1 MWANKMQLT
10 ESQFNLLMNLVD
22 SKIQFAIQS
31 EIDSDPDR
39 IKRLLERCDKLTL
52 ELKAVLVE

>member
-22 SKIQFAIQS
+22 SKIQLAIQT
-31 EIDSDPDR
+31 EIGGEAD
-39 IKRLLERCDKLTL
+39 RLLERCDKLTL

>member
-10 ESQFNLLMNLVD
+10 ESQFGLLMNLVD
-22 SKIQFAIQS
+22 SKIQLAIQTEIGG
-31 EIDSDPDR
+31 EIDELIKECDR
-39 IKRLLERCDKLTL
+39 LIL